1 MITSLNPLYI
11 LVPMYIATPAL
22 LIILCQKFK
31 YLDKIGVVVLS
42 FGLGI
47 LLAMSGLLPAD
58 SATKGLQENLSSIS
72 VALALSLLVFSMDIP
87 TALKASGNTLKSLGL
102 ALFSVVLVSMIAAI
116 IFAPHLPEI
125 WQIAG
130 MSVGAYTGGGPNMA
144 AIKTAINADT
154 DIFTDMLTYD
164 ILLSALYVI
173 FIITLA
179 KPIFSKFLLPFKE
192 PKAVQETNSFD
203 HLADETSNSYRPL
216 ANIKL
221 MPKTAIA
228 LLLSVL
234 IVGVSLV
241 VSKLLSGAMADAFI
255 IIAITTLGVAAS
267 FVPYVRA
274 LPNSYPLGM
283 YLILIFCFT
292 TGSMVD
298 TSVFTE
304 LKVTLFAYISTILL
318 GSLILQAILCRL
330 FKIDVDTFLITS
342 SAAIMSVPFIPVIAG
357 ALKNRY
363 VLVPGF
369 AAAIIGYI
377 LGNYLGIA
385 VALSVKALV

>member
-1 MITSLNPLYI
+1 MLNGLSPLFLLIPLYI
-11 LVPMYIATPAL
+11 LAPAV
-22 LIILCQKFK
+22 LIVLCQRLQL
-31 YLDKIGVVVLS
+31 LDKIGVVVLS

-47 LLAMSGLLPAD
+47 ALALTGLIPEE
-58 SATKGLQENLSSIS
+58 SAIKAVQEDISSVS

-87 TALKASGNTLKSLGL
+87 TALKTSGNTLKSLGL
-102 ALFSVVLVSMIAAI
+102 AFFSVILVSMVAAI
-116 IFAPHLPEI
+116 FFAPHLPEI

-144 AIKTAINADT
+144 AIKTAINGDT

-164 ILLSALYVI
+164 ILLSAIFVV

-192 PKAVQETNSFD
+192 PELVHETNSFD
-203 HLADETSNSYRPL
+203 HLADESANSYRSL
-216 ANIKL
+216 ANVKL
-221 MPKTAIA
+221 IPKTLVA
-228 LLLSVL
+228 LVLSAL
-234 IVGVSLV
+234 IVGISVGLSG
-241 VSKLLSGAMADAFI
+241 LLSGSMAQAFT
-255 IIAITTLGVAAS
+255 IIAITTLGVCAS
-267 FVPYVRA
+267 FVPFIRA

-283 YLILIFCFT
+283 YLILIFCLT

-298 TSVFTE
+298 ITVFTE
-304 LKVTLFAYISTILL
+304 LKVTLFAYIGTILI
-318 GSLILQAILCRL
+318 GSLILQAILCRM
-330 FKIDVDTFLITS
+330 FKIDVDTFLITA
-342 SAAIMSVPFIPVIAG
+342 SAAVMSVPFIPVIAG

-377 LGNYLGIA
+377 LGNYLGIM
-385 VALSVKALV
+385 VAWSVKALV

>member
-1 MITSLNPLYI
+1 
-11 LVPMYIATPAL
+11 
-22 LIILCQKFK
+22 ILCQKFK

-164 ILLSALYVI
+164 ILLS
-173 FIITLA
+173 
-179 KPIFSKFLLPFKE
+179 
-192 PKAVQETNSFD
+192 
-203 HLADETSNSYRPL
+203 
-216 ANIKL
+216 
-221 MPKTAIA
+221 
-228 LLLSVL
+228 
-234 IVGVSLV
+234 
-241 VSKLLSGAMADAFI
+241 
-255 IIAITTLGVAAS
+255 
-267 FVPYVRA
+267 
-274 LPNSYPLGM
+274 
-283 YLILIFCFT
+283 
-292 TGSMVD
+292 
-298 TSVFTE
+298 
-304 LKVTLFAYISTILL
+304 
-318 GSLILQAILCRL
+318 
-330 FKIDVDTFLITS
+330 
-342 SAAIMSVPFIPVIAG
+342 
-357 ALKNRY
+357 
-363 VLVPGF
+363 
-369 AAAIIGYI
+369 
-377 LGNYLGIA
+377 
-385 VALSVKALV
+385 

>member
-385 VALSVKALV
+385 VALSVKALL

>member
-11 LVPMYIATPAL
+11 LIPMYIATPAL
-22 LIILCQKFK
+22 LIILCQRFRF
-31 YLDKIGVVVLS
+31 LDKAGVVVLS

-47 LLAMSGLLPAD
+47 LLATSGMLPTD
-58 SATKGLQENLSSIS
+58 PEVKSFQESLSGVS
-72 VALALSLLVFSMDIP
+72 VALALSLLVFSMDILA
-87 TALKASGNTLKSLGL
+87 ALRTSGDTLKSMGL
-102 ALFSVVLVSMIAAI
+102 ALLSVVLVSMIAAI
-116 IFAPHLPEI
+116 IFAPYLPHI

-144 AIKTAINADT
+144 AIKTAIDADT
-154 DIFTDMLTYD
+154 NLFTDMLTYD
-164 ILLSALYVI
+164 ILMSSLYILFV
-173 FIITLA
+173 ITLA

-192 PKAVQETNSFD
+192 PKSLQETNSFD
-203 HLADETSNSYRPL
+203 HLADETANAYKPL
-216 ANIKL
+216 VKPSL
-221 MPKTAIA
+221 MPKTVIA

-234 IVGVSLV
+234 IVGVSV
-241 VSKLLSGAMADAFI
+241 GVSKLLSGAMAQAFVI
-255 IIAITTLGVAAS
+255 ISITTLGVAAS
-267 FVPYVRA
+267 FIPHVRA

-298 TSVFTE
+298 PSVFTE
-304 LKVTLFAYISTILL
+304 LKVSLFAYIATILI

-330 FKIDVDTFLITS
+330 FKINVDTFLITS

-377 LGNYLGIA
+377 LGNYIGIS
-385 VALSVKALV
+385 VAWSVKALL